1 MDCSGPDLPVPI
13 SWSLPK
19 FLSISSVMP
28 SSHLILWHPFLLLP
42 SIFPSIKD
50 FSNESAL
57 RIRWPKYWSFSFS
70 ISPSNEY
77 SGLISLKID
86 WDDLLAVQRTLRSH
100 LQHHISKASILQ
112 CSVFFTVHLSQP
124 YMTTEKTIA
133 FTRRTLVGKVMSLIL
148 NMLSRLVI
156 TFLPRNL
163 LISWL
168 QSPSAVILEYY
179 STLKRNEVGS
189 FVEIWR
195 VCHTGWSTSP
205 GSWSR
210 HISWYLQPPC
220 FMYIKESILNLDSS
234 HITGRAEHKRRWK
247 GVNKGKPGNPSLINR
262 SSLIS
267 AGFHCTDDR
276 KHQLTYTAAS
286 LVL

>member
-1 MDCSGPDLPVPI
+1 
-13 SWSLPK
+13 
-19 FLSISSVMP
+19 
-28 SSHLILWHPFLLLP
+28 
-42 SIFPSIKD
+42 
-50 FSNESAL
+50 
-57 RIRWPKYWSFSFS
+57 
-70 ISPSNEY
+70 
-77 SGLISLKID
+77 
-86 WDDLLAVQRTLRSH
+86 
-100 LQHHISKASILQ
+100 
-112 CSVFFTVHLSQP
+112 
-124 YMTTEKTIA
+124 MTTGKTIA
-133 FTRRTLVGKVMSLIL
+133 LTRRTFVGKVMSLIL

-234 HITGRAEHKRRWK
+234 HITGRAEHNRRWK